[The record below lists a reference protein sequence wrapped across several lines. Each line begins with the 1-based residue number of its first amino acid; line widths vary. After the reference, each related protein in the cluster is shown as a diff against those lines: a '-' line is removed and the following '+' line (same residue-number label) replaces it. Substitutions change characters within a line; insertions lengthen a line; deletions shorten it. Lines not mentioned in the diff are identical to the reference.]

1 MTLFFLMLTVALLV
15 FRRPIATWWKQLS
28 FAPGNVAIFVVL
40 LLLLFVTEP
49 ETRAILVAIDYIGAD
64 IFLILLFFQGREIF
78 VWSWRVVWQPALRLL
93 ETWSWWPLPLP
104 NWALFKQHP
113 GWSAL
118 AVAQASFVTVLWAGI
133 VAGVAVS
140 IPGI

>member
-1 MTLFFLMLTVALLV
+1 MTLIFLMLTVALLV
-15 FRRPIATWWKQLS
+15 FRRPIATWWKQFS

-40 LLLLFVTEP
+40 VLLLFVTEP

-78 VWSWRVVWQPALRLL
+78 IWSWRVVWQPALRLL

-113 GWSAL
+113 GWSLL
-118 AVAQASFVTVLWAGI
+118 AVAQTLLLTLSGTAIIAATAKI
-133 VAGVAVS
+133 VFA
-140 IPGI
+140 

>member
-1 MTLFFLMLTVALLV
+1 MTLIFLMLTVALLV
-15 FRRPIATWWKQLS
+15 FRRPIAAWWNRFS
-28 FAPGNVAIFVVL
+28 VAPGNVAIFVVL

-78 VWSWRVVWQPALRLL
+78 IWSWRVVWQPALRLL

-113 GWSAL
+113 GWSLL
-118 AVAQASFVTVLWAGI
+118 AVAQTLLLTLSGTAIIAATAKI
-133 VAGVAVS
+133 VFA
-140 IPGI
+140 

>member
-1 MTLFFLMLTVALLV
+1 MTAVFLMLTVTLLV
-15 FRRPIATWWKQLS
+15 FRRPIAAWWRQLS

-49 ETRAILVAIDYIGAD
+49 ETRATLVAIDYIGAD

-78 VWSWRVVWQPALRLL
+78 VWSWRVVWQPALRLM
-93 ETWSWWPLPLP
+93 ENWSWWPLPLP

-113 GWSAL
+113 GWSLL
-118 AVAQASFVTVLWAGI
+118 AVAQTLVLTLVGTAIIAATAKI
-133 VAGVAVS
+133 VLA
-140 IPGI
+140 